1 MLAAVGLEVWV
12 ALTAALVGAFSTF
25 LEYQQVENSLMKYNQ
40 AATDLANVKAWWTA
54 LSYKEKTDPKNTD
67 MLVGNAEKILQ
78 SELLGWVQQ
87 MEDALAELRAQQVR
101 EYSKQEMNKA

>member
-54 LSYKEKTDPKNTD
+54 LSYKEKADPKNTD